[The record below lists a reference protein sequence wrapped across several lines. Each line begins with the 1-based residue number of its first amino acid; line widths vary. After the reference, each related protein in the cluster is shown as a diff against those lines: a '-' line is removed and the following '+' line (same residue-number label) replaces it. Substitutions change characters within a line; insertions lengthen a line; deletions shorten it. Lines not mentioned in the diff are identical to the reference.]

1 MNLFKVSDIIEF
13 PMLAA
18 DDFLKRRKGHYLK
31 LAPLVYADL
40 NMNIIR
46 KAVRQKF
53 VINRRTNTVDLPCN
67 TNDLCSVSH
76 VDHHGCIHPLYVN
89 DCLHDDLVVIPAEK
103 DCNCEYSCGFKLCNT
118 IKGYEAIKSVKSDLN
133 PDGSPVSFNCVDRVA
148 VDKNGFLYSEKQYPL
163 LVYTAGVWTS
173 TVLHTEITTGCK
185 LECDNNGCVCDT
197 DVNMDLVCNH
207 CGIGSSTIPVGG
219 NASTPPDPFT
229 NKWIYYCNS
238 KLSFLA
244 IQCGQHPILHENF
257 RNTYSISELGDRL
270 IFPKHFPFSK
280 VLIRYYE
287 TPDLNNMEI
296 PLIAV
301 PTFITGL
308 KWFDVRWND
317 AKQALEQKYGKD
329 YADNKMGLFQQLN
342 KYTLAEYA
350 MMLCPHRHIPS
361 YISHHG
367 CGLWLDN

>member
-185 LECDNNGCVCDT
+185 LEPYLLAEMPVLHLIHLLING
-197 DVNMDLVCNH
+197 
-207 CGIGSSTIPVGG
+207 
-219 NASTPPDPFT
+219 
-229 NKWIYYCNS
+229 
-238 KLSFLA
+238 
-244 IQCGQHPILHENF
+244 
-257 RNTYSISELGDRL
+257 
-270 IFPKHFPFSK
+270 
-280 VLIRYYE
+280 
-287 TPDLNNMEI
+287 
-296 PLIAV
+296 
-301 PTFITGL
+301 FIT
-308 KWFDVRWND
+308 VI
-317 AKQALEQKYGKD
+317 
-329 YADNKMGLFQQLN
+329 LN
-342 KYTLAEYA
+342 LVF
-350 MMLCPHRHIPS
+350 
-361 YISHHG
+361 
-367 CGLWLDN
+367 WLSSVASIQFFMKTFAIHTA